1 MPFVQFLTLEGADL
15 ESLDVRTQKRNPG
28 NWVAQL
34 FIKCRYIQLFCNYI
48 NSEIWQFRKLGNSF
62 QRVRIS
68 RHTSFY
74 YALLHFADIEV
85 FID

>member
-48 NSEIWQFRKLGNSF
+48 NSEIWGTLFRESGFLGIPHF
-62 QRVRIS
+62 IMLYC
-68 RHTSFY
+68 T
-74 YALLHFADIEV
+74 LLILKFL
-85 FID
+85 